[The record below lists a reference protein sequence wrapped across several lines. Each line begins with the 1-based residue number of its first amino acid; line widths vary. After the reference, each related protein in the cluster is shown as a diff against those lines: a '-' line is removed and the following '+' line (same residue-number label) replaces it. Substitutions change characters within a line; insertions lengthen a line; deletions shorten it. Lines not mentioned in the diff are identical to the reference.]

1 MKTEIVSSGLDKISK
16 IRKFCAKFST
26 VIAQNAIFD
35 RAPAGR
41 TTLNLYHGITHKEI
55 IAIQVTRALI
65 ATLLLSG
72 SALVSSAQAM
82 PPWSK
87 GANNPAVQ
95 TGYSFHVSD
104 VDNVPDLHG
113 NPADVRL
120 VISEER
126 ESPGRLLP
134 IRV

>member
-55 IAIQVTRALI
+55 IAIQVTRR
-65 ATLLLSG
+65 TYRYTVTFRQRSR
-72 SALVSSAQAM
+72 
-82 PPWSK
+82 
-87 GANNPAVQ
+87 
-95 TGYSFHVSD
+95 FF
-104 VDNVPDLHG
+104 
-113 NPADVRL
+113 
-120 VISEER
+120 
-126 ESPGRLLP
+126 SPGHASLEQGGQ
-134 IRV
+134 